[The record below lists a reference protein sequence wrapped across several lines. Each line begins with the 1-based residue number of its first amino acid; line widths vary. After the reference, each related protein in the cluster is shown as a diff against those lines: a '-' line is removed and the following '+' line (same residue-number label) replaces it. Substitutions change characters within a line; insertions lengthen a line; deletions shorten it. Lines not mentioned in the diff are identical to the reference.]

1 MSFDKQIARKD
12 IIEGLISPHDERF
25 TKSFHLRTRYN
36 YFIKHYFRLPDVS
49 FDKMSIRKGT
59 ALNSGA
65 TNLDY
70 DYKDALEKCKYDLSI
85 KRVLPF

>member
-1 MSFDKQIARKD
+1 MMRD
-12 IIEGLISPHDERF
+12 LIRVLILELS
-25 TKSFHLRTRYN
+25 N
-36 YFIKHYFRLPDVS
+36 YFFLSLFRLPDLS
-49 FDKMSIRKGT
+49 FDKMSVRKGA

-85 KRVLPF
+85 KRVLPFER